1 MKIDRLE
8 IELEEDA
15 DLFDGAGVVPFYMK
29 EEKEDGEGVL
39 YIEAYSGIED
49 VLNEFASRFAKSPF
63 TDKALSYLNDTI
75 SPYLEEKGYRCE
87 KGSLRRYYH
96 SFEASENTKIDT
108 SLIRSDSFILSELKE
123 KISECKV
130 TFDIDELLERSL
142 FAAVS
147 VIDGKIVSIAAVNEY
162 DEGQRM
168 LEITTE
174 TAREYR
180 GMGLATSNTALLTK
194 YLLERDYLVAYCT
207 SRYNKASIKIA
218 EKCGFEHTGRFFAIA
233 GYRYKCK

>member
-1 MKIDRLE
+1 MKIDRCE
-8 IELEEDA
+8 IELEDDSE
-15 DLFDGAGVVPFYMK
+15 LFDGAGVVPFYMK
-29 EEKEDGEGVL
+29 EESSDGEGVL

-49 VLNEFASRFAKSPF
+49 TVGEFVESFGETPF
-63 TDKALSYLNDTI
+63 SERALLYLNCKI
-75 SPYLEEKGYRCE
+75 EPYLEEKGYRCE
-87 KGSLRRYYH
+87 RGSLKRYYH
-96 SFEASENTKIDT
+96 SFEASENTDINT
-108 SLIRSDSFILSELKE
+108 SLIRSDSVILSELKE

-194 YLLERDYLVAYCT
+194 YLLDKDYLVAYCT
-207 SRYNKASIKIA
+207 SRYNKSSIKIA
-218 EKCGFEHTGRFFAIA
+218 KKCGFEHTGRFFAIA
-233 GYRYKCK
+233 GYRYNRK